1 MTNEQMDKYEE
12 LSTAVDQAHDNLTD
26 VVAQLVGMQIR
37 EDETVGYYV
46 IRVDRVREA
55 IAIYRR
61 RLEEA
66 KANKR
71 DFVMREFV
79 NA

>member
-1 MTNEQMDKYEE
+1 M
-12 LSTAVDQAHDNLTD
+12 AVDQAHDKLTD

-37 EDETVGYYV
+37 EDETVGHYV

-66 KANKR
+66 KAAKR
-71 DFVMREFV
+71 AFVMRECANFERK
-79 NA
+79 

>member
-12 LSTAVDQAHDNLTD
+12 LSTAVDQAHDNLSD